1 MRNLWVLVTALSIS
15 GLAGAAEPPPL
26 VIAELG
32 DLRFASG
39 EILRGAKL
47 AYRHA
52 GKLNADKSNA
62 ILFPTWFTGTSEDLF
77 ATGSLDAIDTDRFF
91 LIAVD
96 AFGNGVS
103 SSPSNH
109 PDFPSVTIGDMV
121 AAQHRLVREVFGL
134 ERLYAVMGISMGGMQ
149 TFEWITAYPDFVER
163 AMPIVGSPRLASY
176 DILSWE
182 AQVEAIELARQ
193 VGDVERA
200 AALTGMISALALQ
213 TPRHHARRTPRSHSA
228 QFLQMSKQTGSQ
240 GMADREV
247 QLRAMLA
254 HDVSMRFDGSMEK
267 AASVVTARVVN
278 VVAIEDHMVTPA
290 PAIHFAA
297 LLGAESIEL
306 ASDCGHLVTGC
317 EVEQFEEIIGSF
329 LQ

>member
-1 MRNLWVLVTALSIS
+1 MRSVWVLVTALSLS

-32 DLRFASG
+32 DLTFESG

-103 SSPSNH
+103 SSPSND

-121 AAQHRLVREVFGL
+121 AAQHRLLSEVFGI

-176 DILSWE
+176 DVLLWE

-193 VGDVERA
+193 AGDVERA

-213 TPRHHARRTPRSHSA
+213 TPRHHARRTPRSNAA

-240 GMADREV
+240 GMLDREA

-254 HDVSMRFDGSMEK
+254 HDVSRRFDGSMEK
-267 AASVVTARVVN
+267 AASVVEARVIN
-278 VVAIEDHMVTPA
+278 VVAIEDHMVTPQ
-290 PAIHFAA
+290 PAMRFAA

-317 EVEQFEEIIGSF
+317 EVDQFVEIIASF